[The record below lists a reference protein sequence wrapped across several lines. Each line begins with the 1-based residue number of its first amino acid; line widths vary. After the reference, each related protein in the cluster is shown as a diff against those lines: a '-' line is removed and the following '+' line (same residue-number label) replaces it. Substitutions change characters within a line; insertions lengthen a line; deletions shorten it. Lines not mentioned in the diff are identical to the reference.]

1 MRRKQYYRIS
11 VRKVGIVM
19 SLAHN
24 MVFLLYILF
33 EISSILEERNIMDH
47 FVFRKVIF
55 KMRRKMKKGQILEH
69 IIIEQI
75 FVAISFAA

>member
-1 MRRKQYYRIS
+1 M
-11 VRKVGIVM
+11 RKVGIVM
-19 SLAHN
+19 FLAHN